1 MTSRRTLGTGPQIQ
15 GHEADLLATLPNVPC
30 PTSTSY
36 PPEAVLGI
44 QPTSKPA
51 ERRALGTGRQA
62 QHHQDEAQT

>member
-1 MTSRRTLGTGPQIQ
+1 MTSRRTLGTGLQIQ
-15 GHEADLLATLPNVPC
+15 GHEADLLATLPNVPL
-30 PTSTSY
+30 PDLDEL
-36 PPEAVLGI
+36 PARGVLGI